1 MERTAWTDE
10 RLDDRMSGI
19 DTNFDRVFDEMR
31 ESRSELKAEIR
42 ELRADFNRFQDR
54 MIQIGF
60 GMVGVLAAQLVAA
73 VIALS

>member
-1 MERTAWTDE
+1 
-10 RLDDRMSGI
+10 MSGI